1 MLKKIIKNV
10 NTSRLFTGVGVF
22 VLSILLCTSCVT
34 SKKILYLQD
43 VPEQLTR
50 PLEEAYQARIANN
63 DKLSIVVSSINQEAA
78 QPFNSVMLG
87 LTAPGYST
95 NSNQD
100 VKNGYIV
107 ESDGCIV
114 FPVLGRIQAAGLTR
128 EQLAVELEK
137 RLEPYLKDRVVNVQ
151 FLNFKVTVLG
161 EVRKPGSFTVP
172 TDRIT
177 LLEALG
183 MAGDLDLL
191 AKRNN
196 VLVIRESDGHRTFKR
211 IDLRSKKLFES
222 EYFYLR
228 QNDVVY
234 VEPGKARMFS
244 GALSPI
250 LPYVLS
256 TISTIV
262 TIIALVR

>member
-1 MLKKIIKNV
+1 M
-10 NTSRLFTGVGVF
+10 
-22 VLSILLCTSCVT
+22 
-34 SKKILYLQD
+34 QD
-43 VPEQLTR
+43 VPDSLDQ
-50 PLEEAYQARIANN
+50 PLETAYQARIVNN

-78 QPFNSVMLG
+78 LPFNTPMLG
-87 LTAPGYST
+87 LSQPGLSAT
-95 NSNQD
+95 TNQD
-100 VKNGYIV
+100 VKSGYIV
-107 ESDGCIV
+107 ESDGCII
-114 FPVLGRIQAAGLTR
+114 FPVLGRIPAAGLTR
-128 EQLAVELEK
+128 EQLAADIET
-137 RLEPYLKDRVVNVQ
+137 RLAPYLKDRVVNVQ

-161 EVRKPGSFTVP
+161 EVRKPGSYTVP

-191 AKRNN
+191 AKRHN
-196 VLVIRESDGHRTFKR
+196 VLIVRESDGRRSFER

-222 EYFYLR
+222 EYFYLQ

-244 GALSPI
+244 GGLSPI

-256 TISTIV
+256 TVSTIV
-262 TIIALVR
+262 TIIALVL